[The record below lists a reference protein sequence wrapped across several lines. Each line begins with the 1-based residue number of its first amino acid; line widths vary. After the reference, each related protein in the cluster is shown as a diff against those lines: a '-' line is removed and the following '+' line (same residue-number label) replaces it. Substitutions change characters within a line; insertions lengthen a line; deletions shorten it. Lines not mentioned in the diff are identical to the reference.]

1 LSSLSRG
8 GAKTIIISSS
18 GGGGG
23 GSGGGSGGGGGMITM
38 AVVVFSIFMFCK
50 VGGHLT
56 GGPFCSSRN
65 LIVRFLLQQSYF
77 LSKIIW
83 EQSLFRITQLRL
95 SK

>member
-1 LSSLSRG
+1 
-8 GAKTIIISSS
+8 
-18 GGGGG
+18 
-23 GSGGGSGGGGGMITM
+23 MITM
-38 AVVVFSIFMFCK
+38 VVVRCEKNCCCVFSIFMFCK

-56 GGPFCSSRN
+56 GGPFCSSRI